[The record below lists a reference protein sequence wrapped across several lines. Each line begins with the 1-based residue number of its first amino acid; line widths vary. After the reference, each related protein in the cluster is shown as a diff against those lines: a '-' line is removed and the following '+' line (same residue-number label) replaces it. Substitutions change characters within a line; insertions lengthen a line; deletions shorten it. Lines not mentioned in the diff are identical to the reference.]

1 MTTVEEVFSELNF
14 PSSQKLRRVLDNR
27 GIAYD
32 RKDVEKLVRREAVR
46 QVQAPAYKFDGKI
59 AAHGINDRWF
69 CDLVDFTAAP
79 SDRGK
84 RTGLGETKEGEQF
97 ILVVQD
103 VFSRFLWTEALTS
116 KRPEIVAKAFED
128 IMTRATPHGVKPRSV
143 TSDLGPEFQGA
154 FEQALKA
161 KGIEVYTKR
170 KEDINGIAT
179 IDTAIGQLKK
189 ALVRDTRKVG
199 TDDWA
204 SRLEKV
210 TQGQNNN
217 PIEEYLEGAPPAQVS
232 TSPDLIR
239 RLKEKN
245 ARYADYNHQRIEK
258 RARTLEDAGQFRG
271 MEDMGGKFTRGF
283 KPRFGQ
289 VRQVKE
295 VQGATVVDDKG
306 KDHLTKFVLPVSDT
320 TNDAGPRRIEQRGSQ
335 LTDATRR
342 ARLQPYANELI
353 TFLRSQG
360 HAVTAATASKHLREQ
375 PGFTAAMGNV
385 PSFGAFIRL
394 FDSLKLVTGSGTGGA
409 SKVRLANEAPR
420 RRMRGKQPDPDRSL
434 R

>member
-1 MTTVEEVFSELNF
+1 MVTVEEVFEELNY
-14 PSSQKLRRVLDNR
+14 PSLQKLRKVLDSR

-32 RKDVEKLVRREAVR
+32 RRELEKLVRSEAVR

-84 RTGLGETKEGEQF
+84 RTGLGETKEGEVY

-116 KRPEIVAKAFED
+116 KQPGVVAKSFED
-128 IMTRATPHGVKPRSV
+128 IMTRAGAKPKSL
-143 TSDLGPEFQGA
+143 TSDLGPEFQGP

-170 KEDINGIAT
+170 KEDINAIST
-179 IDTAIGQLKK
+179 IDVAIGQLKK

-210 TQGQNNN
+210 TLGQNNN
-217 PIEEYLEGAPPAQVS
+217 PIDEYLEGVPPAKVS
-232 TSPDLIR
+232 TSPDLIEL
-239 RLKEKN
+239 LKEKN
-245 ARYADYNHQRIEK
+245 ARYSEFNQKRVEK
-258 RARTLEDAGQFRG
+258 RAAKIQDVGQFRG

-283 KPRFGQ
+283 KPRFGE
-289 VRQVKE
+289 VRKVKE
-295 VQGATVVDDKG
+295 IDGAVVVDDKG
-306 KDHLTKFVLPVSDT
+306 KEHLTKFVLPVSDT
-320 TNDAGPRRIEQRGSQ
+320 TNDAGPRKIEQRGSQ

-342 ARLQPYANELI
+342 TRLQPYADELVN
-353 TFLRSQG
+353 FLRRKG
-360 HAVTAATASKHLREQ
+360 AAVTTATASKHLREQ
-375 PGFTAAMGNV
+375 QGFTTAMNNV

-409 SKVRLANEAPR
+409 SKVRLTNEAPR
-420 RRMRGKQPDPDRSL
+420 RRMRTKQPDPDRQV
-434 R
+434 

>member
-1 MTTVEEVFSELNF
+1 MATVEEVFEELNF
-14 PSSQKLRRVLDNR
+14 PSLQKLKKVLDSR
-27 GIAYD
+27 GIAYE
-32 RKDVEKLVRREAVR
+32 KKEIEKLVRREAVR

-59 AAHGINDRWF
+59 AAHGINDKWF
-69 CDLVDFTAAP
+69 CDLIDFTVAP
-79 SDRGK
+79 SDKGK
-84 RTGLGETKEGEQF
+84 RTGLGETKEGEIY

-128 IMTRATPHGVKPRSV
+128 IMTRAGAKPKTV
-143 TSDLGPEFQGA
+143 TSDLGPEFQGP

-161 KGIEVYTKR
+161 KGIEVFQKR

-179 IDTAIGQLKK
+179 LDTAVGQLKK
-189 ALVRDTRKVG
+189 ALVRDTRKMG

-217 PIEEYLEGAPPAQVS
+217 PIDEYLEGTAPAQVS
-232 TSPDLIR
+232 ASPGLIR
-239 RLKEKN
+239 LLKDKN
-245 ARYADYNHQRIEK
+245 ARYADYNHQRVEK
-258 RARTLEDAGQFRG
+258 RGQRLEETGKFRG
-271 MEDMGGKFTRGF
+271 MVDMGGKFTRGF
-283 KPRFGQ
+283 KPRYGE

-295 VQGATVVDDKG
+295 VQGATVVDTKG

-353 TFLRSQG
+353 TFLRRQG

-375 PGFTAAMGNV
+375 PGFTAAMRNV

-394 FDSLKLVTGSGTGGA
+394 FDSLKLVTGSGAGGA
-409 SKVRLANEAPR
+409 SKVRLINEAPR
-420 RRMRGKQPDPDRSL
+420 RRMRAKQPDPDRSL

>member
-1 MTTVEEVFSELNF
+1 MTSVEEVFEELNY
-14 PSSQKLRRVLDNR
+14 PSLQKLRRVLDSR

-32 RKDVEKLVRREAVR
+32 RKEIEKLVKREAVR

-59 AAHGINDRWF
+59 AARGMHDRWF
-69 CDLVDFTAAP
+69 CDLIDFTAAP

-84 RTGLGETKEGEQF
+84 RTGLGETEDGEQF

-103 VFSRFLWTEALTS
+103 VFSRVLWTEALTS

-128 IMTRATPHGVKPRSV
+128 IMTKAGAKPKSL

-154 FEQALKA
+154 FKQMLQA

-170 KEDINGIAT
+170 KEDINAIAT

-189 ALVRDTRKVG
+189 ALARDTRKVG

-217 PIEEYLEGAPPAQVS
+217 PIDDYLEGVPPAKVS
-232 TSPDLIR
+232 SSPDLIR
-239 RLKEKN
+239 LLKDKN
-245 ARYADYNHQRIEK
+245 ARYADYNHQRVEK

-283 KPRFGQ
+283 KPKFGE
-289 VRQVKE
+289 VRHVKAIG
-295 VQGATVVDDKG
+295 GAVVVDSEG

-320 TNDAGPRRIEQRGSQ
+320 TNDAGPRRIEQRGSA

-353 TFLRSQG
+353 SFLRRQG

-375 PGFTAAMGNV
+375 AGFTAAMGNV

-394 FDSLKLVTGSGTGGA
+394 FDSLKLVTGSATGGA
-409 SKVRLANEAPR
+409 SKVRLTNEAPR
-420 RRMRGKQPDPDRSL
+420 RRMRGK
-434 R
+434 

>member
-1 MTTVEEVFSELNF
+1 MSTPEEVFEELNF
-14 PSSQKLRRVLDNR
+14 PSSQKLRKVLDSR

-32 RKDVEKLVRREAVR
+32 RKEIEKLVRREAVR

-59 AAHGINDRWF
+59 AARGINDRWF
-69 CDLVDFTAAP
+69 CDLIDFTAAP

-128 IMTRATPHGVKPRSV
+128 IMTRAGAKPKSC
-143 TSDLGPEFQGA
+143 TSDLGPEFQGP

-161 KGIEVYTKR
+161 KGIEVFQKR

-179 IDTAIGQLKK
+179 IDVAIGQLKK

-204 SRLEKV
+204 SRLQKV

-217 PIEEYLEGAPPAQVS
+217 PIDEYLEGVPPAKVGTNS
-232 TSPDLIR
+232 DLIR
-239 RLKEKN
+239 LLKDKN
-245 ARYADYNHQRIEK
+245 ARYSEYNHKRVEK
-258 RARTLEDAGQFRG
+258 RGQKIEDAGQFRG

-283 KPRFGQ
+283 KPRYGE
-289 VRQVKE
+289 VRQVQE
-295 VQGATVVDDKG
+295 VQGATVVDTKG

-342 ARLQPYANELI
+342 ERLQPYANELI
-353 TFLRSQG
+353 SFLRRQG
-360 HAVTAATASKHLREQ
+360 KAVTAATASKHLREQ
-375 PGFTAAMGNV
+375 AGFTAAMGNV

-420 RRMRGKQPDPDRSL
+420 RRMRGKQPDPDR
-434 R
+434 RV

>member
-1 MTTVEEVFSELNF
+1 MTTVEEVFEELNF
-14 PSSQKLRRVLDNR
+14 PSSQKLRRVLDSR

-59 AAHGINDRWF
+59 AAHSINDRWF

-84 RTGLGETKEGEQF
+84 RTGLGETKEGEVY

-116 KRPEIVAKAFED
+116 KRPEIVAKSFED
-128 IMTRATPHGVKPRSV
+128 IMTRASAKPRSV
-143 TSDLGPEFQGA
+143 TSDLGPEFQGP

-179 IDTAIGQLKK
+179 IDTAIGYLKK

-210 TQGQNNN
+210 TRGQNNN
-217 PIEEYLEGAPPAQVS
+217 PIDEYLEGVPPAKVS
-232 TSPDLIR
+232 TSPGLIR
-239 RLKEKN
+239 LLKDKN
-245 ARYADYNHQRIEK
+245 ARYADYNHQRVEK
-258 RARTLEDAGQFRG
+258 RGEKLKETGQFRG
-271 MEDMGGKFTRGF
+271 MVDMGGKFTRG
-283 KPRFGQ
+283 
-289 VRQVKE
+289 
-295 VQGATVVDDKG
+295 
-306 KDHLTKFVLPVSDT
+306 
-320 TNDAGPRRIEQRGSQ
+320 
-335 LTDATRR
+335 
-342 ARLQPYANELI
+342 
-353 TFLRSQG
+353 
-360 HAVTAATASKHLREQ
+360 
-375 PGFTAAMGNV
+375 
-385 PSFGAFIRL
+385 
-394 FDSLKLVTGSGTGGA
+394 
-409 SKVRLANEAPR
+409 
-420 RRMRGKQPDPDRSL
+420 
-434 R
+434 